1 MRFYSITTSKRV
13 IKHTKLLHENNSL
26 LYFDNSKLSAIMSKL
41 LLLKVK
47 MRRIDI
53 PVSEIG
59 RHFQTF
65 SVVDEGLGGDD
76 LFLCGSTL
84 SINSLFWKKTQSRG

>member
-1 MRFYSITTSKRV
+1 
-13 IKHTKLLHENNSL
+13 
-26 LYFDNSKLSAIMSKL
+26 MSKL

-53 PVSEIG
+53 PVSENG

-65 SVVDEGLGGDD
+65 SVADEGVGV
-76 LFLCGSTL
+76 FVCASTL
-84 SINSLFWKKTQSRG
+84 SMNALFWKKRIQCSISPDRSIEELISPSQ

>member
-1 MRFYSITTSKRV
+1 
-13 IKHTKLLHENNSL
+13 
-26 LYFDNSKLSAIMSKL
+26 MSL

-47 MRRIDI
+47 MRRMDK

-65 SVVDEGLGGDD
+65 SVADEGLVEMTCFAAGLSYEGHPITSDND
-76 LFLCGSTL
+76 PIKQNQFL
-84 SINSLFWKKTQSRG
+84 

>member
-1 MRFYSITTSKRV
+1 MF
-13 IKHTKLLHENNSL
+13 
-26 LYFDNSKLSAIMSKL
+26 KL

-53 PVSEIG
+53 PVSEIE

-65 SVVDEGLGGDD
+65 SGADEGVGV
-76 LFLCGSTL
+76 FVCVVSMRQKMHPVRCNK
-84 SINSLFWKKTQSRG
+84 IPQ

>member
-1 MRFYSITTSKRV
+1 
-13 IKHTKLLHENNSL
+13 
-26 LYFDNSKLSAIMSKL
+26 MSKL

-53 PVSEIG
+53 PFSEIG

-65 SVVDEGLGGDD
+65 SVADEGVGV
-76 LFLCGSTL
+76 FVCGSTL
-84 SINSLFWKKTQSRG
+84 SMNALFWKKPIQCSIFPDRSIEELISPSQ

>member
-1 MRFYSITTSKRV
+1 
-13 IKHTKLLHENNSL
+13 
-26 LYFDNSKLSAIMSKL
+26 
-41 LLLKVK
+41 

-65 SVVDEGLGGDD
+65 SVADESLRGTDV
-76 LFLCGSTL
+76 FLCGSTL
-84 SINSLFWKKTQSRG
+84 SMNALIWKNRIRCGISLDRSIEELISPSQ

>member
-1 MRFYSITTSKRV
+1 
-13 IKHTKLLHENNSL
+13 
-26 LYFDNSKLSAIMSKL
+26 MSKL
-41 LLLKVK
+41 LILKVK

-65 SVVDEGLGGDD
+65 SVADEGVGV
-76 LFLCGSTL
+76 FVCGSTL
-84 SINSLFWKKTQSRG
+84 SMNALFWKKNPIQCNLSPDRSIEELISPSQ

>member
-1 MRFYSITTSKRV
+1 
-13 IKHTKLLHENNSL
+13 
-26 LYFDNSKLSAIMSKL
+26 MSKL

-53 PVSEIG
+53 PFSEIG

-65 SVVDEGLGGDD
+65 SVADEGVGV
-76 LFLCGSTL
+76 FVCGSTL
-84 SINSLFWKKTQSRG
+84 SMNALFWKNRIQCSISPDRSIEEPISPSQ

>member
-1 MRFYSITTSKRV
+1 
-13 IKHTKLLHENNSL
+13 
-26 LYFDNSKLSAIMSKL
+26 MSKL

-53 PVSEIG
+53 PFSEIG

-65 SVVDEGLGGDD
+65 SVADD
-76 LFLCGSTL
+76 GVGVFVCGSTL
-84 SINSLFWKKTQSRG
+84 SMNALFWKKKRIQCSISPDRSIEGLISPSQ

>member
-1 MRFYSITTSKRV
+1 
-13 IKHTKLLHENNSL
+13 
-26 LYFDNSKLSAIMSKL
+26 MSKL

-65 SVVDEGLGGDD
+65 SVADEGFGV
-76 LFLCGSTL
+76 FVCGSTL
-84 SINSLFWKKTQSRG
+84 SMNALFWKKKTDTMQYITG

>member
-1 MRFYSITTSKRV
+1 
-13 IKHTKLLHENNSL
+13 
-26 LYFDNSKLSAIMSKL
+26 MSKL

-65 SVVDEGLGGDD
+65 SVADEGVGV
-76 LFLCGSTL
+76 FVCGSTL
-84 SINSLFWKKTQSRG
+84 SMNALFWKKRIQCSISPYRSIEELISPSQ

>member
-1 MRFYSITTSKRV
+1 
-13 IKHTKLLHENNSL
+13 
-26 LYFDNSKLSAIMSKL
+26 MSKL

-59 RHFQTF
+59 THFQTF
-65 SVVDEGLGGDD
+65 SVADEGLGGDAVFHFQTFSVAD
-76 LFLCGSTL
+76 EGLGGDAVFLCRSTL
-84 SINSLFWKKTQSRG
+84 SINALFWKKNRTHCGISPDRSIEELMSPSQ

>member
-1 MRFYSITTSKRV
+1 
-13 IKHTKLLHENNSL
+13 
-26 LYFDNSKLSAIMSKL
+26 MSKL

-53 PVSEIG
+53 PFSEIG

-65 SVVDEGLGGDD
+65 SVADEGVGV
-76 LFLCGSTL
+76 FVCGSIL
-84 SINSLFWKKTQSRG
+84 SMYALFWKNRIQCSISPDRSIEELISPSQ

>member
-1 MRFYSITTSKRV
+1 
-13 IKHTKLLHENNSL
+13 
-26 LYFDNSKLSAIMSKL
+26 MSKL

-65 SVVDEGLGGDD
+65 SVADEGVGV
-76 LFLCGSTL
+76 FVCGSTL
-84 SINSLFWKKTQSRG
+84 SMNALFWKNRIQCSISPDRSIEELISPSQ

>member
-1 MRFYSITTSKRV
+1 
-13 IKHTKLLHENNSL
+13 
-26 LYFDNSKLSAIMSKL
+26 MSKL

-65 SVVDEGLGGDD
+65 SVADEGVGV
-76 LFLCGSTL
+76 FVCGSTL
-84 SINSLFWKKTQSRG
+84 SMNALFWKKKNGYNAVYNRIDQLRS

>member
-1 MRFYSITTSKRV
+1 
-13 IKHTKLLHENNSL
+13 
-26 LYFDNSKLSAIMSKL
+26 MSKL

-65 SVVDEGLGGDD
+65 SVADEGVGV
-76 LFLCGSTL
+76 FVCGSTL
-84 SINSLFWKKTQSRG
+84 SMNALFWKKTHTMQYIPG

>member
-1 MRFYSITTSKRV
+1 
-13 IKHTKLLHENNSL
+13 
-26 LYFDNSKLSAIMSKL
+26 MSKL

-53 PVSEIG
+53 PFSEIG

-65 SVVDEGLGGDD
+65 SVADEGGGV
-76 LFLCGSTL
+76 FVCGSTL
-84 SINSLFWKKTQSRG
+84 SMNALFWKNPIQCSISPDRSIEELISPSQ

>member
-1 MRFYSITTSKRV
+1 
-13 IKHTKLLHENNSL
+13 
-26 LYFDNSKLSAIMSKL
+26 MSKL

-65 SVVDEGLGGDD
+65 SVADEGVGV
-76 LFLCGSTL
+76 FVCGSTL
-84 SINSLFWKKTQSRG
+84 SMNALFWKNGYNAVYPRIDQLRS